1 MTTKVYHLLIRFLKN
16 ISREILTCLLRVRK
30 MAGEGR
36 KVDTF
41 DDSAGEIDLV
51 GADTVLVPA
60 HLGDILVRD
69 TDYTCPVVAVVDK
82 KHLRTD

>member
-1 MTTKVYHLLIRFLKN
+1 M
-16 ISREILTCLLRVRK
+16 
-30 MAGEGR
+30 
-36 KVDTF
+36 DTF

-60 HLGDILVRD
+60 HLGDILVLD